1 MLKQRIICI
10 LGLFTVIFPFFGVPF
25 FWKRI
30 VLVFIGLLIFT
41 VGYLL
46 YRERRDYLAKLR
58 NTSQSFVEQRPNVD
72 IAAMYNGAAGS
83 EVSEQVTP
91 TRIRRRRVVRV
102 IEREIPDISEKAESE
117 NNQER
122 EVAPHKQY
130 RVSSTY
136 SYQQG
141 VENIHE

>member
-10 LGLFTVIFPFFGVPF
+10 LGLFTAIFPFFGVPF

-30 VLVFIGLLIFT
+30 VLAIIGLLIFT

-46 YRERRDYLAKLR
+46 YRERRDFLAKLR
-58 NTSQSFVEQRPNVD
+58 NTSQSFVEQRPNTD
-72 IAAMYNGAAGS
+72 IADMYGTAGS
-83 EVSEQVTP
+83 EAPEQAAP
-91 TRIRRRRVVRV
+91 PRIRRRRVVRV
-102 IEREIPDISEKAESE
+102 IEREVPDISENAESE
-117 NNQER
+117 NNQEQ

-136 SYQQG
+136 PYQQG
-141 VENIHE
+141 VGNIHE